1 MFHKSCFNLI
11 LSNNKCQ
18 KNKNCSKHIPQRLQ
32 TRSLLSFFNQNILD
46 REMIFLDNHYIIE
59 PESDENKRDI
69 EKKLYN
75 LNEIKYDSR
84 YCDMCVICLD
94 KFNKNEEIVLLDCEH
109 NYHKN
114 CIQKWLYEYN
124 NKCPMCNLSIN

>member
-1 MFHKSCFNLI
+1 MFHKSCFNLT

-18 KNKNCSKHIPQRLQ
+18 KNKNCSKQIPQRLQ
-32 TRSLLSFFNQNILD
+32 TKSLLSFFNQNILD
-46 REMIFLDNHYIIE
+46 NRMIFLDNHYIIE

-84 YCDMCVICLD
+84 YCDICVICLD
-94 KFNKNEEIVLLDCEH
+94 KFNKNEDIVLLDCEH
-109 NYHKN
+109 NYHKK